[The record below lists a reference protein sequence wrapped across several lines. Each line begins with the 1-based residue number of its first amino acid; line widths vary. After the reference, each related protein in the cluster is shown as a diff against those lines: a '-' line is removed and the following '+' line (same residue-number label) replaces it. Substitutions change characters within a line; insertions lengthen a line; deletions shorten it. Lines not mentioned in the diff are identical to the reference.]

1 MEFRPKSTFGYRT
14 TKNSNSFRCFNNFES
29 EKLQIQTNQL
39 RNSLKKPKLY
49 SLNDINDKVTNSKGL
64 KLPKQY
70 RRLTDKEL
78 NKYFRNDKIIGW
90 NYDKLFIN
98 NYFKSLKYAKGELN
112 SRNNKN
118 LFIDT
123 NSIKDSNN
131 TQLPQNE
138 NNKNTEKY
146 NSDIIKKDTNKKFYM
161 TRPITGEEK
170 KFHNLIPPTK
180 RNDRWMPKNFQKY
193 DLQVKNP
200 QILNKKIE
208 QEEKL
213 RRVPSF
219 SYSEIRKKMKDSDIF
234 SLKEQN
240 VVKNVN
246 RRIKS
251 SYIFGESDIFCKKN
265 DKVNLSKSGE
275 TYLFKPNLGI
285 KYTAS
290 NESNSRWQPGSN
302 YINLINHPSTNFNIL
317 SPNVKNN
324 QFNKT
329 KQIIFEECK
338 NIKRN
343 NNDEGY
349 QKKLLFFSP
358 AHKQKGMGEFIDI
371 TRNGSGNPGRDF
383 MSKYKE
389 NPLCF
394 QRNSE
399 VCATFGDIYN
409 NYKNVSAKP
418 FIKDRFE
425 L

>member
-1 MEFRPKSTFGYRT
+1 
-14 TKNSNSFRCFNNFES
+14 
-29 EKLQIQTNQL
+29 
-39 RNSLKKPKLY
+39 
-49 SLNDINDKVTNSKGL
+49 
-64 KLPKQY
+64 
-70 RRLTDKEL
+70 
-78 NKYFRNDKIIGW
+78 
-90 NYDKLFIN
+90 
-98 NYFKSLKYAKGELN
+98 
-112 SRNNKN
+112 
-118 LFIDT
+118 
-123 NSIKDSNN
+123 
-131 TQLPQNE
+131 
-138 NNKNTEKY
+138 
-146 NSDIIKKDTNKKFYM
+146 
-161 TRPITGEEK
+161 
-170 KFHNLIPPTK
+170 
-180 RNDRWMPKNFQKY
+180 
-193 DLQVKNP
+193 
-200 QILNKKIE
+200 
-208 QEEKL
+208 
-213 RRVPSF
+213 
-219 SYSEIRKKMKDSDIF
+219 MKDSDIF

-290 NESNSRWQPGSN
+290 NESNSRWQPGTN
-302 YINLINHPSTNFNIL
+302 YPNLINHPSTNFNIL

-383 MSKYKE
+383 ISKYKE

-399 VCATFGDIYN
+399 VCATFGDIYY
-409 NYKNVSAKP
+409 NYKNFSAKP